1 MQNGFRMDDKVALVV
16 GGSTGIG
23 AKTAQLLARRGA
35 KVVVAGLGQSD
46 IDKTVGEIKAEGG
59 TALGVLLDLS
69 DESAVADCVQQTV
82 DTFGKLDAMHANAAA
97 TGKDALANDA
107 ILTDLDFATWDFVM
121 SVNLR
126 GLALA
131 AKYSIPQM
139 IKAGGG
145 SIVFSGSGR
154 GRQGHLEYTAYGV
167 SKAGVESL
175 SRYVATQYG
184 KEGIRSNVIEIGLI
198 MTDAVKSNVVP
209 ELRDLFVQ
217 HHLTRE
223 LGRPEDVANAAAF
236 LLSDEARFITGA
248 TLAVDGGLGCH
259 ASIYSDQRRM
269 MGEAATLGV

>member
-1 MQNGFRMDDKVALVV
+1 MQDGFRMDDKVALVI

-23 AKTAQLLARRGA
+23 AKTCQLLARRGA

-46 IDKTVGEIKAEGG
+46 IDKTVKEIEAEGG
-59 TALGVLLDLS
+59 TALGVLVDLS
-69 DESAVADCVQQTV
+69 DETAVADCVQRTV
-82 DTFGKLDAMHANAAA
+82 DTFGKLNALHANAAA
-97 TGKDALANDA
+97 TGKDAIANDVMLA
-107 ILTDLDFATWDFVM
+107 DLDFAAWDYVM
-121 SVNLR
+121 TVNLR

-131 AKYSIPQM
+131 AKYSIPPM

-154 GRQGHLEYTAYGV
+154 GAQGHLEYTAYGV
-167 SKAGVESL
+167 SKSGVEGL

-184 KEGIRSNVIEIGLI
+184 KDGIRSNVLEIGLI
-198 MTDAVKSNVVP
+198 MTDAVMGNVP
-209 ELRDLFVQ
+209 AELRDLFLQ

-223 LGRPEDVANAAAF
+223 FGRPEDVAHAAAF

-248 TLAVDGGLGCH
+248 TLPVDGGLGCH

-269 MGEAATLGV
+269 MSNPATPGV

>member
-69 DESAVADCVQQTV
+69 DESAVAACVQQTV

>member
-69 DESAVADCVQQTV
+69 DESAVAACVQQTV

-97 TGKDALANDA
+97 TGKDALANDV

-167 SKAGVESL
+167 SKAGVEGL

>member
-97 TGKDALANDA
+97 TGKDALANDV

-167 SKAGVESL
+167 SKAGVEGL